1 MPDTAAL
8 RPPGAPGTPVPP
20 GRAPGPLTHAA
31 VLAARSVRISRR
43 NTDAL
48 IMSLALPIMLMLIFV
63 YFFGGAIR
71 TSALYDSYVMYVV
84 PGVILLCAGFGAA
97 TTATAVSEDMKGGI
111 IDRFRSVDVGGTP
124 ILAGHVAASTVRN
137 LCATA
142 VVFGVALLIGFRP
155 AATWD
160 GWLLAATVLVAYIVA
175 LSWISAAIGLL
186 ARSPEAASG
195 FTFFMSFLPYPSSAF
210 VQVESMPS
218 WLHGFAEHQPI
229 TPAIESLRG
238 LLLGQ
243 EVGNTPWIALAW
255 AGGMLAVALGASGV
269 LFRVRAR

>member
-1 MPDTAAL
+1 MSDTAAV
-8 RPPGAPGTPVPP
+8 RTGGT
-20 GRAPGPLTHAA
+20 PGPLTHAA
-31 VLAARSVRISRR
+31 VMAGRSLRISRR

-63 YFFGGAIR
+63 YFFGGAIK
-71 TSALYDSYVMYVV
+71 TASVYDSYVMYVV
-84 PGVILLCAGFGAA
+84 PGVMLLCAGFGAA

-111 IDRFRSVDVGGTP
+111 IDRFRSLDVGSTP
-124 ILAGHVAASTVRN
+124 VLAGHVAASTVRN
-137 LCATA
+137 LCAT
-142 VVFGVALLIGFRP
+142 VIVFGVALLIGFRP
-155 AATWD
+155 AASWD
-160 GWLLAATVLVAYIVA
+160 GWLLAAAVLVAYIVA

-210 VQVESMPS
+210 VEIESMPG

-238 LLLGQ
+238 LLLGAQ
-243 EVGNTPWIALAW
+243 VGNAPWIALAW
-255 AGGMLAVALGASGV
+255 AGGMLAVAIGASGV
-269 LFRVRAR
+269 LFRIRTR